1 LTKTSENLAKLV
13 FNLNQLLTFVSDDI
27 AKLEQIKPSTQA
39 SYLALD
45 SNDPVDLALENFT
58 RNREGLIVERLQ

>member
-1 LTKTSENLAKLV
+1 MTKISADLANLV
-13 FNLNQLLTFVSDDI
+13 VNLNQLLTYVSDDI

-58 RNREGLIVERLQ
+58 RNREGLKVERLQ

>member
-1 LTKTSENLAKLV
+1 MTKTSENLAKLV

-27 AKLEQIKPSTQA
+27 VKLEQIKPSTQA

-58 RNREGLIVERLQ
+58 RNREGLKVERLQ